1 MKEIKQLSIFAEN
14 KPGKVER
21 LAGIMAE
28 KKVNILAMNI
38 TSMGDFGVLKFVV
51 DKPDVAFRGL
61 KKDGF
66 AVSVNKVL
74 GIEMNDR
81 PGGLY
86 NVSKTLRENGVNVDN
101 AYVFVPDSRKK
112 AMLVIE
118 TKELAKARKIKG
130 L

>member
-51 DKPDVAFRGL
+51 DKPEAAFRGL

>member
-21 LAGIMAE
+21 LAGILAE
-28 KKVNILAMNI
+28 KKVNILAINI
-38 TSMGDFGVLKFVV
+38 TSMGDFGVLKFIV
-51 DKPDVAFRGL
+51 DKPEVAYKGL

-66 AVSVNKVL
+66 AVSVGKVL
-74 GIEMNDR
+74 GIEMNDS

-86 NVSKTLRENGVNVDN
+86 RVSRALRENGINVDN
-101 AYVFVPDSRKK
+101 AYVLVPESRKK

-118 TKELAKARKIKG
+118 TKDLAKAKRVKG